1 MLNRKHILF
10 FLFTVISVSLVYS
23 QKLPRITGVYSNLQY
38 GKESGDLIGM
48 EVNIVYSTDGKN
60 VQYYA
65 LVQEAKG
72 VANPPVLVQVKVN
85 KDEIEFTISDKEM
98 NRTFRGKISKKELV
112 GKFEGNDEAIQL
124 KRKKS
129 YWQ

>member
-1 MLNRKHILF
+1 MLNRKHILV
-10 FLFTVISVSLVYS
+10 FLFILISVSLVYS
-23 QKLPRITGVYSNLQY
+23 QKLPQITGVYSNFQY
-38 GKESGDLIGM
+38 GKESGELIGM

-72 VANPPVLVQVKVN
+72 VANPPVLAQVKVN
-85 KDEIEFTISDKEM
+85 KDEIEFTISDKQM
-98 NRTFRGKISKKELV
+98 NRTFRGKISKKALV

>member
-23 QKLPRITGVYSNLQY
+23 QKLPQITGVYSNLQY
-38 GKESGDLIGM
+38 GKESGNLIGM

-85 KDEIEFTISDKEM
+85 KDEIEFTISDKQM